1 MRLKISE
8 PPFPASSS
16 STNVARTATS
26 SSSSAQLMCIF
37 YKNLHGN
44 GKLERD
50 LDPYLCPLLQYTF
63 VLAPGNVDD
72 PANSSAMQPASNPH
86 QFPSAID
93 GAFLSFESCNNETY
107 HAPIA
112 LLEFSSPHKCCVLS
126 FYDAYSLLPTPTA
139 SAGEAMGAEEEK
151 PASKLQDTAGGK
163 RNATALC
170 RWTFPPS
177 VLLRRIFPIRRQ
189 QQQPESVLESS
200 AVALFVALKP
210 TQGAPGA
217 EFLYHFQE
225 TVAGHLDAAFTENVL
240 KHASYLEL
248 EIGERVVDVLQ
259 QFFKSSVGSEI
270 ESSSTLCLFSV
281 LTSRRVLIVNDMME
295 ILTDSS
301 ASASIQDD
309 IPHPLSML
317 WVGCVLL
324 YTAYGESNVRYESY
338 RRPILL
344 YSFVSRNP
352 YIYI

>member
-1 MRLKISE
+1 
-8 PPFPASSS
+8 
-16 STNVARTATS
+16 
-26 SSSSAQLMCIF
+26 MCIF

-72 PANSSAMQPASNPH
+72 PANSALQAASNPH
-86 QFPSAID
+86 QLPSAID
-93 GAFLSFESCNNETY
+93 GAFLPFGSCNNETY
-107 HAPIA
+107 QAPMA
-112 LLEFSSPHKCCVLS
+112 LLEFSSPHKSCVLT
-126 FYDAYSLLPTPTA
+126 FYNAYSLLPTSTA
-139 SAGEAMGAEEEK
+139 AAGGEAVGAEEEK
-151 PASKLQDTAGGK
+151 AASKLQDAAGK
-163 RNATALC
+163 RTTITTAPLC
-170 RWTFPPS
+170 HWKFPPS
-177 VLLRRIFPIRRQ
+177 ILVRRIFPIRRQ
-189 QQQPESVLESS
+189 RQQQESVLESS
-200 AVALFVALKP
+200 AVALFVALKQ
-210 TQGAPGA
+210 THRVRGT
-217 EFLYHFQE
+217 EFLYHFHE
-225 TVAGHLDAAFTENVL
+225 TVAGNLDAEFTENVL

-248 EIGERVVDVLQ
+248 EIGERVVDVSQ

-270 ESSSTLCLFSV
+270 ESSALCLFSV

-309 IPHPLSML
+309 VPHPLSML

-324 YTAYGESNVRYESY
+324 YTVYGESNVRYESY

-352 YIYI
+352 HI